1 MRGGDHVRGIVAGG
15 SDQIAGSTT
24 VEGDVMTAES
34 TGVEGAGVYRGE
46 GHLHLVAS
54 QRPQSCSRE
63 SRKDRH
69 LDGIT
74 MDQVVEPVGAR
85 NSRLGMSVDM
95 CVFIGAP
102 RSIAFS
108 EGHGRMAIASRIPYS
123 GRRWTV
129 ESSSEPRT
137 HAA

>member
-1 MRGGDHVRGIVAGG
+1 
-15 SDQIAGSTT
+15 
-24 VEGDVMTAES
+24 MTAES

-74 MDQVVEPVGAR
+74 MDQVVEPVETR

-95 CVFIGAP
+95 CLHRSAQEHCIFRGP
-102 RSIAFS
+102 RVH
-108 EGHGRMAIASRIPYS
+108 GHRIS
-123 GRRWTV
+123 NSLQWKAMDRGIV
-129 ESSSEPRT
+129 E
-137 HAA
+137 

>member
-15 SDQIAGSTT
+15 RGQTAGSTT
-24 VEGDVMTAES
+24 AGGGVMTAES

-74 MDQVVEPVGAR
+74 MDQVVEPVETR

-95 CVFIGAP
+95 CLHRSAQEHRIFRGP
-102 RSIAFS
+102 RAH
-108 EGHGRMAIASRIPYS
+108 GHRIS
-123 GRRWTV
+123 NSLQWKAMDRGIV
-129 ESSSEPRT
+129 E
-137 HAA
+137 